1 MLLCD
6 QRTPGR
12 LETEVYCKIDVAE
25 DEGRSKMHL
34 PVLGDA
40 LALCIPPFPVPL
52 LLIGDQSLPGVTYP
66 RLTGVTRTLFVGQ
79 NDIISKPVSSQTRDG
94 S

>member
-40 LALCIPPFPVPL
+40 LALCIPPFPVL
-52 LLIGDQSLPGVTYP
+52 LLIGNQSLPGMTYP
-66 RLTGVTRTLFVGQ
+66 RLTRMTRMLFVRQ